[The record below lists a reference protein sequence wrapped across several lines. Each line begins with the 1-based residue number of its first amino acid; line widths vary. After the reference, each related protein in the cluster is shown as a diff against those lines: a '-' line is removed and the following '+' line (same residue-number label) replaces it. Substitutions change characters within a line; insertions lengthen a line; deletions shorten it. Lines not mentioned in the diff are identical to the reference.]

1 MKNILFYVEPVC
13 FRNDPK
19 LLSVWVSWVAQFVRM
34 ENAAGGGRFNFAIA
48 TSPWL
53 CDFFRG
59 TGPETATL
67 QIEVSPRGV
76 LEPFGGDRFRYLRD
90 LYAPASTPPV
100 NQALVDVFA
109 EIRDSFNPDLILSY
123 AQNRYIEAA
132 FHDKRHVFSEM
143 APLPRITGQSAFF
156 FDPSGHQTANLL
168 RTGASRLRNVVLP
181 QADADEVLA
190 LWQHNVRDRCIEAA
204 RTRGLDQWLAS
215 VREEG
220 RPVALLAFQPP
231 DWLTY
236 EGAYETIPLDALLM
250 RWLSDL
256 PPEWLAIP
264 TYHPLWRLPPEMEAA
279 IAREFPNFRPIPKD
293 LSDGASEPL
302 LPFVEAVLTI
312 SSSVGMTGLLDGKCV
327 LTYGRS
333 MLDGLSARSPDQLS
347 TTPSLTPMQ
356 RAAVMAFLSN
366 GYCHEVHECLDRHGY
381 MGDLWSQIINS
392 ADPISDHFDF
402 SRWSPRAFEKL
413 LGSVVS

>member
-1 MKNILFYVEPVC
+1 MKNILLYVEPAC
-13 FRNDPK
+13 FRNDPQM
-19 LLSVWVSWVAQFVRM
+19 LSVWVSWVAQFVRM

-67 QIEVSPRGV
+67 QIEVSPRRV
-76 LEPFGGDRFRYLRD
+76 LEAFEGDRYRYVRD

-100 NQALVDVFA
+100 NQALVDVFE
-109 EIRDSFNPDLILSY
+109 EIRESFNPDLILSY
-123 AQNRYIEAA
+123 AQNRYIETV

-168 RTGASRLRNVVLP
+168 RKEASRLQNIILP
-181 QADADEVLA
+181 KADADEVLA
-190 LWQHNVRDRCIEAA
+190 LWQHNVRDRCVEAA
-204 RTRGLDQWLAS
+204 KTRGLDQWLAGI
-215 VREEG
+215 REEG

-256 PPEWLAIP
+256 PSEWLAVA

-279 IAREFPNFRPIPKD
+279 IAREFPNFRPIPED
-293 LSDGASEPL
+293 LSVGVSEPL

-312 SSSVGMTGLLDGKCV
+312 SSSVGMMGLLDGKCV

-333 MLDGLSARSPDQLS
+333 MLDGLSARSPDELS
-347 TTPSLTPMQ
+347 TTPSLTSMQ

-366 GYCHEVHECLDRHGY
+366 GYCHDVHDCLDRHGY
-381 MGDLWSQIINS
+381 MGDLWSRIINS
-392 ADPISDHFDF
+392 KDPGSDYFDF
-402 SRWSPRAFEKL
+402 SRWSPKIFGKL
-413 LGSVVS
+413 LGAVAT